1 MVQIGGTVL
10 MGAESAQSAY
20 GLAQAPS
27 MEGKSGGPRKEH
39 SVGGAQEAHT
49 RGGNACLLAVLAEG
63 WLGSTGGF

>member
-1 MVQIGGTVL
+1 M
-10 MGAESAQSAY
+10 MGAEPEQSAY

-49 RGGNACLLAVLAEG
+49 RGGNACLLAALAEA